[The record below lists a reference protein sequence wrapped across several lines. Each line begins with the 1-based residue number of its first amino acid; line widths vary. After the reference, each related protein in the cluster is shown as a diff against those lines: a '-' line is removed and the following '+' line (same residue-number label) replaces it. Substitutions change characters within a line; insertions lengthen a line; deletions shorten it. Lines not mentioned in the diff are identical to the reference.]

1 MYLWELCRVIRNN
14 THTTQ
19 RQVVESFAVKSPP
32 RQIAKIFPSFIFLL
46 PRSTWIVSPS
56 LMVGLI
62 ESPIAVAATAFSFII
77 DKFRS
82 VALDIRNLRVS
93 LAIASP
99 IEPPPQ
105 AKEKSLKNGISTSS
119 SSSGVEPSHGST
131 CVNSGVEFPVNSQLD
146 VVLTPGRVELISFQL
161 GCLSH

>member
-1 MYLWELCRVIRNN
+1 
-14 THTTQ
+14 
-19 RQVVESFAVKSPP
+19 
-32 RQIAKIFPSFIFLL
+32 
-46 PRSTWIVSPS
+46 
-56 LMVGLI
+56 MVGLI

-105 AKEKSLKNGISTSS
+105 AKRN
-119 SSSGVEPSHGST
+119 P
-131 CVNSGVEFPVNSQLD
+131 
-146 VVLTPGRVELISFQL
+146 
-161 GCLSH
+161 